1 MIVSKS
7 SGVDSADQQSVVNS
21 MTFDY
26 ERETGQP
33 DMDRRTPISSREAK
47 IRWLLAHQSLWEGF
61 NPNDRQNWRDII
73 RLMKADGLIA
83 NSTYALDVGLLS
95 LIADAHSH

>member
-1 MIVSKS
+1 
-7 SGVDSADQQSVVNS
+7 
-21 MTFDY
+21 MTLRY
-26 ERETGQP
+26 EGRETGQP

-47 IRWLLAHQSLWEGF
+47 IRWLRTHQSLWQRF
-61 NPNDRQNWRDII
+61 NPDDRQNWRDLI